1 MGEARLVLIVE
12 GDRQVR
18 EFQEFFLRRAGLQ
31 VEFADDGVSALE
43 RARIDCPRVIITEI
57 LIPKLDGLSLC
68 RQLRADPLTAH
79 IPVIVF
85 SILAASA
92 RADEAGARAFLRK
105 PIVESTFITTVQ
117 DVMAGEPAA
126 MMEMQ

>member
-1 MGEARLVLIVE
+1 MGEARRVLIVE
-12 GDRQVR
+12 RDQHVR
-18 EFQEFFLRRAGLQ
+18 SFQEFFLERAGLQ
-31 VEFADDGVSALE
+31 VEFAEDGASALE
-43 RARIDCPRVIITEI
+43 QARLNPPAVVVTEI
-57 LIPKLDGLSLC
+57 LVPKLDGLSLC
-68 RQLRADPLTAH
+68 RQLRADALTSH

-105 PIVESTFITTVQ
+105 PIVESTFVTTVQ